1 MTITEEKRPALR
13 RAITGPL
20 LYFFILGDVLGA
32 GVYALIGVIAGEVG
46 GAVWAPMLLALAMA
60 LLTASSYAELVTK
73 YPKAGGAAVFA
84 ERAFKRPIVSFLVGF
99 SMLAAG
105 LTSAA
110 ALALAFGGDY
120 LGTFIDVPAPLAAVA
135 FLALVALLN
144 LRGIRES
151 VGANTV
157 MTIIETSGLVLV
169 IVLVA
174 ILLGSGGG
182 EPARVLEFKPGV
194 NPLVATFG
202 AAIIAFYSFV
212 GFEVSANVA
221 EEMKNPAKIYPRAL
235 FAALSTAA
243 VIYLLIGVAS
253 TITLPPAQLGESTA
267 PLLDVVRET
276 GVGLPPEVFS
286 AIALVAVAN
295 GAMLA
300 MIMSSRLTYG
310 MADRGL
316 LPSMFTRVLR
326 GRRTPWFA
334 IVTTTAVAMMLT
346 LSGGVEVLAET
357 VVLLLL
363 FVFLSVNVAVLVLR
377 KDPVEHE
384 HFHTPKVLPYLAI
397 VSCIVLLTQQGPEV
411 WLRGLLLIAVGV
423 VLYGITVFARS
434 KRDARR

>member
-1 MTITEEKRPALR
+1 MTTTEEKRPALR

-32 GVYALIGVIAGEVG
+32 GVYALIGVIAVEVG
-46 GAVWAPMLLALAMA
+46 GAVWAPMLLALGMA

-120 LGTFIDVPAPLAAVA
+120 LGTFIDVPAPLAAVV
-135 FLALVALLN
+135 FLALVALVN
-144 LRGIRES
+144 ARGIRES
-151 VGANTV
+151 MGANTV
-157 MTIIETSGLVLV
+157 MTIIETSGLVIV

-174 ILLGSGGG
+174 ILLGGGGG
-182 EPARVLEFKPGV
+182 EPARVLEFKPDV
-194 NPLVATFG
+194 DPLVATFG

-243 VIYLLIGVAS
+243 FVYLLIGIAS
-253 TITLPPAQLGESTA
+253 TITLPPAQLGESSA
-267 PLLDVVRET
+267 PLLDVVRAT
-276 GVGLPPEVFS
+276 GVGLPPQVFS

-295 GAMLA
+295 GALLA

-310 MADRGL
+310 MADSGL
-316 LPSMFTRVLR
+316 LPGVFTRVLA
-326 GRRTPWFA
+326 GRRTPWVA
-334 IVTTTAVAMMLT
+334 IVTTTAVAMLLT

-384 HFHTPKVLPYLAI
+384 HFRTPKALPYLAI
-397 VSCIVLLTQQGPEV
+397 VSCLVLLSQQSGEV
-411 WLRGLLLIAVGV
+411 WLRGLILIAVGV
-423 VLYGITVFARS
+423 ALYGIAALARS
-434 KRDARR
+434 RRTPRG